1 MNLSNIY
8 VGESHSSLKY
18 RGYMGTDANGTHI
31 VVRTGSSH
39 GTPTIEIQ
47 FKNKIKN
54 NIKIRY
60 IK

>member
-1 MNLSNIY
+1 
-8 VGESHSSLKY
+8 
-18 RGYMGTDANGTHI
+18 MGTDANGIHI